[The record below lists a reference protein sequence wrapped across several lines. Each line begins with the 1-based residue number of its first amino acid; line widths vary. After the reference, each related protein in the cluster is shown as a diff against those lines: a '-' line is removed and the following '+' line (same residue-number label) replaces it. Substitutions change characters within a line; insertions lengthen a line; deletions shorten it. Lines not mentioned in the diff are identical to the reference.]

1 MMRGLVL
8 LCGFC
13 LAAAGDDT
21 TQCVFDGAEISSDL
35 MDASLFIWAA
45 TKRCGHSGS
54 DVVKCEI
61 DVTSAMK
68 SMNGVIDVILKVVNK
83 CGSLDTENKKVGF
96 AASHL
101 TQAALKLAASIGKI
115 TEACPEA
122 APRRLTNMPINT
134 AMCVVDVKGT
144 FKHLI
149 KAIHSLQHI
158 KKECKHGGKKC
169 AHNALAVVAAFGGL
183 GEYVSGAIGDCAVA
197 DFGGKFGETS
207 NGNANG
213 LADLNLAVNPGCA
226 SGISSL
232 VKALAKVSGAAVDL
246 SIESKKAE
254 PKAKIV
260 VAAAPQVITVPVAVQ
275 VPPARLYD
283 DEHDKDTATSS
294 TNFVLGAFLP
304 VTALVSFVGGR
315 FYANRRVVGFE
326 QVREM
331 VTELE

>member
-1 MMRGLVL
+1 
-8 LCGFC
+8 
-13 LAAAGDDT
+13 
-21 TQCVFDGAEISSDL
+21 

-96 AASHL
+96 AASQL
-101 TQAALKLAASIGKI
+101 TQAVLKLAASTGKI
-115 TEACPEA
+115 TQSCAPAPVVAPPA
-122 APRRLTNMPINT
+122 AQAKRRLANMPVNT

-169 AHNALAVVAAFGGL
+169 AHNALAVIAAFGGL
-183 GEYVSGAIGDCAVA
+183 GEYVSGAIGDCAQA
-197 DFGGKFGETS
+197 DFGGNFGETS
-207 NGNANG
+207 NGNADG
-213 LADLNLAVNPGCA
+213 LEKLGLPVDPGCL
-226 SGISSL
+226 SGIAGL
-232 VKALAKVSGAAVDL
+232 VKALAKVSQAAVDL
-246 SIESKKAE
+246 SIESEKAE
-254 PKAKIV
+254 PKKEVVAEVAAPIV
-260 VAAAPQVITVPVAVQ
+260 VTVPVAVQ
-275 VPPARLYD
+275 VPPAARLYAD
-283 DEHDKDTATSS
+283 GDDKDTTTSS

-315 FYANRRVVGFE
+315 FYANRRAVGFE
-326 QVREM
+326 QVG
-331 VTELE
+331 TELE

>member
-1 MMRGLVL
+1 
-8 LCGFC
+8 
-13 LAAAGDDT
+13 
-21 TQCVFDGAEISSDL
+21 
-35 MDASLFIWAA
+35 
-45 TKRCGHSGS
+45 
-54 DVVKCEI
+54 
-61 DVTSAMK
+61 
-68 SMNGVIDVILKVVNK
+68 
-83 CGSLDTENKKVGF
+83 
-96 AASHL
+96 
-101 TQAALKLAASIGKI
+101 LKLAASIGKI

-197 DFGGKFGETS
+197 DFGGKFGEAS

-213 LADLNLAVNPGCA
+213 LADLNLAVNPGCE

-232 VKALAKVSGAAVDL
+232 VKALAKVSQAAVDL
-246 SIESKKAE
+246 SIESEKAAPKKE
-254 PKAKIV
+254 V
-260 VAAAPQVITVPVAVQ
+260 VAEVAAPLVITVPVAVQ
-275 VPPARLYD
+275 VPPAARLYAD
-283 DEHDKDTATSS
+283 GDDKDTTTSS

-304 VTALVSFVGGR
+304 VIALVSFVGGR
-315 FYANRRVVGFE
+315 FYANRRAVGFE
-326 QVREM
+326 QV
-331 VTELE
+331 TELE